1 MELIIR
7 TTHNELQDEI
17 DKLDEDMDEIIDTDS
32 HEIKCD
38 DIGEDMIITCGPLF
52 VLEDLGLSVIEGVY
66 CNHNAKNNSYEP
78 DWSLTLIY
86 ETTDTQNFN
95 YSDYAYFEQDPPMTA
110 LHNYLTA
117 TRGH

>member
-38 DIGEDMIITCGPLF
+38 DIGEDMIITLKAYIVIITPRTIATSPT
-52 VLEDLGLSVIEGVY
+52 GLSLSFMRPQIRKISTTAIT
-66 CNHNAKNNSYEP
+66 H
-78 DWSLTLIY
+78 TLNRIH
-86 ETTDTQNFN
+86 
-95 YSDYAYFEQDPPMTA
+95 
-110 LHNYLTA
+110 L
-117 TRGH
+117 